1 MINLIQTHAA
11 GGDACAPYDVKF
23 DKQYTIGELIEEVLT
38 RFNNEWGEFEIRH
51 NGAGYFDTFFRVDYK
66 YGKLL
71 GEVPE
76 NIANLPIISAT
87 SYGGWSAM
95 SYNIIVK

>member
-1 MINLIQTHAA
+1 MIKLIQTHAA

-23 DKQYTIGELIEEVLT
+23 DKPYTIGELIEEVLT
-38 RFNNEWGEFEIRH
+38 RFSNEWGDFEVRH
-51 NGAGYFDTFFRVDYK
+51 EGAGYFDSFYRVDYK

-71 GEVPE
+71 GEVSE
-76 NIANLPIISAT
+76 DIATLPIISAT